1 MRELQDIIPDDPDQ
15 PYDIKQIIE
24 CVVDERY
31 FLKSCARLCLQHRNR
46 FLRLGGQ
53 SVGIVANQ
61 PNYLAGVLDINAS
74 DKAARFIRFCDSFN
88 IPIVTFVD
96 VPVFF
101 PVTHKRVTV
110 LSVTV
115 QKWFMLTLKRLFL
128 KSL

>member
-1 MRELQDIIPDDPDQ
+1 MEDAPVKHSTDDPKRESEELQDIIPDDPDQ

-31 FLKSCARLCLQHRNR
+31 FFEIMPDFARNIVIGFARLA
-46 FLRLGGQ
+46 GQ

-96 VPVFF
+96 VPGF
-101 PVTHKRVTV
+101 
-110 LSVTV
+110 SS
-115 QKWFMLTLKRLFL
+115 RLFTRE
-128 KSL
+128 